1 MPLLKKDIYIP
12 MYFLYKVT
20 TTKVYTYILYTLYIV
35 GGKGGTPMGQ
45 KLTLWCFS
53 THTAFGLM
61 YKRWLGSA
69 ILYYTKAV
77 GGVCGRCIQ

>member
-53 THTAFGLM
+53 THTAFWINVQKVTG
-61 YKRWLGSA
+61 
-69 ILYYTKAV
+69 
-77 GGVCGRCIQ
+77 